1 MPPLFPMPP
10 SSLDINA
17 VVVLCVQPACSTQCG
32 GASLHNPSYDVPTTL
47 LSAVLL
53 AVSVRLASAATA
65 QVFAP
70 PSKGPLVQ
78 TANYTSFSNHTL
90 NDKKVVKGKVF
101 NRIIQVWLEN
111 TDLNIHQTASS
122 TPIFESLAE
131 QGILLTNF
139 NSVTHPSEP
148 NYVAAVGGDFFG
160 MHDDNMYHIPS
171 NISTVVDLLEDKG
184 VSWATYQE
192 NMASDAFYGF
202 GFAPP
207 NYASPESGPYPYYVR
222 KHNPAVIYDAISQ
235 DPARAARIRTF
246 NDFANDVVNDAHD
259 TTIDF
264 AAAFLEYWFLPLLT
278 DPRVNGEDTLIIL
291 TFDENHTFTVQNRYL
306 PSRWVRTAVPLKLRG
321 TTDDTLY
328 THYSLLSTVQNNWGL
343 KSLGRQD
350 TNASV
355 SNVLSFVA
363 EKTGYKNFNL
373 TGVAAGA
380 LTSANFVPFAA
391 PNLKA
396 HGAGHGGVLT
406 QTPPAVNMLLLNKT
420 TPWQMSPRTVDG
432 KHIIPCADALCA

>member
-1 MPPLFPMPP
+1 M
-10 SSLDINA
+10 A
-17 VVVLCVQPACSTQCG
+17 
-32 GASLHNPSYDVPTTL
+32 PTTL

-53 AVSVRLASAATA
+53 AVSVRFVSAATA

-101 NRIIQVWLEN
+101 NRVIQVWLEN
-111 TDLNIHQTASS
+111 TDFETASS

-131 QGILLTNF
+131 QGLLLTNY

-192 NMASDAFYGF
+192 NMAADSFYGI
-202 GFAPP
+202 GFAAP

-235 DPARAARIRTF
+235 DSARAARIRTF
-246 NDFANDVVNDAHD
+246 NDFANDVVNGTLPQWLFITPNMANDAHD

-264 AAAFLEYWFLPLLT
+264 AASFLEYWLLPLLT
-278 DPRVNGEDTLIIL
+278 DPRVNGEDTLIIV
-291 TFDENHTFTVQNRYL
+291 TFDENHTFTVQNRVFTVVL
-306 PSRWVRTAVPLKLRG
+306 GTALPLKLRG
-321 TTDDTLY
+321 TTDDTFY

-350 TNASV
+350 TNATV

-363 EKTGYKNFNL
+363 EKTGHKNVNVPANQIPQLNL
-373 TGVAAGA
+373 TGVASGA

-396 HGAGHGGVLT
+396 HGAGSGGVLT
-406 QTPPAVNMLLLNKT
+406 RPGLNEKLTPEKLPPPVNMLLLNKT
-420 TPWQMSPRTVDG
+420 TPWQMSPETVDG